1 MVPRVFIGEQ
11 VKGYLVA
18 LANYMRSDSRC
29 LAPPSPRSVLM
40 LARVAQA
47 QAMAE
52 GRDFAS
58 PDDVAAVAADVFAHR
73 LVISGDDTGHA
84 YVAEVLK
91 KVRVPT

>member
-1 MVPRVFIGEQ
+1 
-11 VKGYLVA
+11 
-18 LANYMRSDSRC
+18 
-29 LAPPSPRSVLM
+29 
-40 LARVAQA
+40 
-47 QAMAE
+47 MAE